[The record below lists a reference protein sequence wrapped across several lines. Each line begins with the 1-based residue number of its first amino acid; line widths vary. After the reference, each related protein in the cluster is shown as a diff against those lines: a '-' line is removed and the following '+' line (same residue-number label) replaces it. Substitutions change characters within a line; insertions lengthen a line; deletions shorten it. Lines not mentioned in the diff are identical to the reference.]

1 MPRVATIVKNAT
13 TTIRKYGAKIANSKT
28 LTVARCR
35 LRNSGGKDGDNFLHN
50 VHCICGNCYQAIM
63 YGCNDINEEDKEFEE
78 TLIYDSWPKKGK
90 K

>member
-35 LRNSGGKDGDNFLHN
+35 LRNSG
-50 VHCICGNCYQAIM
+50 
-63 YGCNDINEEDKEFEE
+63 
-78 TLIYDSWPKKGK
+78 
-90 K
+90 